1 MLFEGVDT
9 DGTALVSGRRSAED
23 AEESIGVVTPGSDE
37 YVERTTA
44 TNSGLILIHEG
55 VLYVTDR
62 GDDGELTI
70 RTVRTQG
77 DLDGETLYK
86 GYQLAGATWPTDNG
100 ATQSTLI
107 SRVAVLAQQ
116 QQQSS
121 GG

>member
-1 MLFEGVDT
+1 MSTVWRLFTTGI
-9 DGTALVSGRRSAED
+9 
-23 AEESIGVVTPGSDE
+23 SIRGS
-37 YVERTTA
+37 TTA